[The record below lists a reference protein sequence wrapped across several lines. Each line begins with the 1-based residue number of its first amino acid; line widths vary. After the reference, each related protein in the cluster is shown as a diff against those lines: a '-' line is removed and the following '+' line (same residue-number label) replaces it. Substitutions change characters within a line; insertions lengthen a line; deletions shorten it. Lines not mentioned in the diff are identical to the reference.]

1 MTNSIHPGQ
10 PAIDF
15 TRPDLNGRD
24 VTLSTIY
31 SEKIVYLVF
40 NRGFACPFC
49 RRHMQQLI
57 ADYPQFMQCNT
68 EVITLGPNS
77 AAEHIRF
84 WKAHQVPFIGIPDPG
99 SRTADLYL
107 QEVNLLKLG
116 RMPAVFIIDRQGIIR
131 YLHYGNSMADIPS
144 NSEILAT
151 IDHL

>member
-1 MTNSIHPGQ
+1 MIKSIQPGHQ
-10 PAIDF
+10 AIDF
-15 TRPDLNGRD
+15 TRPDLNGGE
-24 VTLSTIY
+24 VTLSKLY
-31 SEKIVYLVF
+31 SEKLVYLVF

-57 ADYPQFMQCNT
+57 TDYPQFVQRNT

-77 AAEHIRF
+77 AAEHLRF

-131 YLHYGNSMADIPS
+131 YQHYGQSMADIPM
-144 NSEILAT
+144 NAKILAI
-151 IDHL
+151 IDRL